1 MANNIMNVD
10 MFIQG
15 LKELGNKYSTKDL
28 KNLKKKS
35 SYSFD
40 DMIIT
45 YKTAGYT
52 ECLGDVLTLFEKS
65 IGIDRSEVKND
76 N

>member
-15 LKELGNKYSTKDL
+15 LKELGNKYSIKDL
-28 KNLKKKS
+28 KKKN

-40 DMIIT
+40 DMRIT
-45 YKTAGYT
+45 YITAGYI

-65 IGIDRSEVKND
+65 IGVYGSEVKND